1 MSETPDSALRTPH
14 EAGALRPPHVAS
26 RLASWIA
33 DRANPMLVRCI
44 RQELRSK
51 AFLGVFVLLLVVC
64 AIAAIASAAASSDSV
79 NSQVGRNL
87 FSVLGWAWSL
97 VVVIQA
103 MTTFQA
109 VIRERNEDTWDLL
122 DLTGMGPRP
131 VLRGLLLANLVQGQL
146 YTAALAPFLVMAYLL
161 RGIDLLTIVFALVVV
176 PLAGIAASTL
186 AVFFA
191 SIGNNKA
198 SRAFFGGLL
207 GLGLTAAWFISIGLW
222 FELRW
227 LDWLLGGLLTGNH
240 EAWLV
245 LGGWF
250 NGWLAF
256 VVLMLVLSG
265 ALMTHR
271 AGDRSSGPR
280 LVWFALWL
288 NALLWFAGI
297 GWYESSRSSRGYV
310 NLAEALGGFAIV
322 GVIWAGILGLFSV
335 SEDVALSPRQARTI
349 TAAPRWRRWAT
360 ALHGPGAS
368 RGRIAYIALLTA
380 SVLVGVVAAVVG
392 DGHEFPMNACIAAAI
407 LGGYLCLWLVIGDYL
422 YRGPARSWL
431 DTTAL
436 RRGFLLV
443 LLAAGNLA
451 PLLILAFE
459 AGSGVRNS
467 FASLF
472 AFISPI
478 KGMIEVMSSGP
489 ERRDAALIAI
499 FLLGVAAYGV
509 LLIQGLRLRIATQR
523 IAARQD
529 DRNPR
534 GE

>member
-1 MSETPDSALRTPH
+1 MNKTSDLGHRTSDSHGRFATWL
-14 EAGALRPPHVAS
+14 S
-26 RLASWIA
+26 

-51 AFLGVFVLLLVVC
+51 TFLGVFVLLLVVC
-64 AIAAIASAAASSDSV
+64 AIAAIASAGASSDRV

-87 FSVLGWAWSL
+87 FSILGWAWSL

-122 DLTGMGPRP
+122 DLTGLGPRP

-161 RGIDLLTIVFALVVV
+161 RGIDLLTIGFALVAV

-191 SIGNNKA
+191 SIGNNKPA
-198 SRAFFGGLL
+198 RAFFGGLL
-207 GLGLTAAWFISIGLW
+207 GLGLTGAWLGSIALW

-227 LDWLLGGLLTGNH
+227 LEWLLGGLLSGNS
-240 EAWLV
+240 EPWLI

-250 NGWLAF
+250 NAWLAF

-280 LVWFALWL
+280 LLWFALWL
-288 NALLWFAGI
+288 NMLLW
-297 GWYESSRSSRGYV
+297 
-310 NLAEALGGFAIV
+310 IV
-322 GVIWAGILGLFSV
+322 GVGMNISNSAYPGYSGLAEGLGSFALIGVVWAGVLGLFSV
-335 SEDVALSPRQARTI
+335 SEDLALSPRQARTI
-349 TAAPRWRRWAT
+349 TLAPRWRHWAT
-360 ALHGPGAS
+360 LFHGPGAA
-368 RGRIAYIALLTA
+368 RGRLGFLVLLVA
-380 SVLVGVVAAVVG
+380 SIMVGVIGSLLA
-392 DGHEFPMNACIAAAI
+392 EERSFPTNACIGAAM
-407 LGGYLCLWLVIGDYL
+407 LGCYLCLWLLIGDYL

-443 LLAAGNLA
+443 LLAAACLGPVLVALVLDAGNL
-451 PLLILAFE
+451 
-459 AGSGVRNS
+459 RNS
-467 FASLF
+467 GMASNISLV
-472 AFISPI
+472 SPI
-478 KGMIEVMSSGP
+478 MGVIKVMSGDSSQYEVTLITILLAGL
-489 ERRDAALIAI
+489 AA
-499 FLLGVAAYGV
+499 FGMLLV
-509 LLIQGLRLRIATQR
+509 QGLRLRIATQR

>member
-1 MSETPDSALRTPH
+1 MSDPAPLAPNPSPLPA
-14 EAGALRPPHVAS
+14 
-26 RLASWIA
+26 RLAAWVA

-51 AFLGVFVLLLVVC
+51 TFLGVFVLLLVVC
-64 AIAAIASAAASSDSV
+64 AIAAIASASASSDSV

-176 PLAGIAASTL
+176 PLGGIAASTL

-207 GLGLTAAWFISIGLW
+207 GLGMTAAWFASIGLW

-227 LDWLLGGLLTGNH
+227 LDWLLGGLLTGDL

-250 NGWLAF
+250 NAWLAF

-288 NALLWFAGI
+288 NALLWFVGVGAYLATTTG
-297 GWYESSRSSRGYV
+297 RYV
-310 NLAEALGGFAIV
+310 DLADGLGVFAIMSV
-322 GVIWAGILGLFSV
+322 VWAGILGLFSV
-335 SEDVALSPRQARTI
+335 SEDVALSPRQARTV
-349 TAAPRWRRWAT
+349 THAPRWRRWAT
-360 ALHGPGAS
+360 ALHGPGAA
-368 RGRIAYIALLTA
+368 RGRLGFLVLLTA
-380 SVLVGVVAAVVG
+380 SILVGVVASIMG
-392 DGHEFPMNACIAAAI
+392 DGRDYPVNACIGAAI
-407 LGGYLCLWLVIGDYL
+407 LGCYLCLWLVIGDYL

-451 PLLILAFE
+451 PLLIVAFE
-459 AGSGVRNS
+459 AGSGVRGS
-467 FASLF
+467 IVSLF
-472 AFISPI
+472 AYISPI
-478 KGMIEVMSSGP
+478 KGMIEVMSSGS
-489 ERRDAALIAI
+489 ERREVALIAVL
-499 FLLGVAAYGV
+499 LLGVAAYGV

>member
-1 MSETPDSALRTPH
+1 MSDPAPLAPNPSPLP
-14 EAGALRPPHVAS
+14 G
-26 RLASWIA
+26 RLAAWVA

-51 AFLGVFVLLLVVC
+51 TFLGVFVLLLVVC
-64 AIAAIASAAASSDSV
+64 AIASIASAGASSDRI

-87 FSVLGWAWSL
+87 FSILGWAWSL

-161 RGIDLLTIVFALVVV
+161 RGIDLLTIVFALVAV

-186 AVFFA
+186 AVFCA
-191 SIGNNKA
+191 SIGNNKPA
-198 SRAFFGGLL
+198 RAFFGGLL
-207 GLGLTAAWFISIGLW
+207 GLGLTGAWLGSLALW

-227 LDWLLGGLLTGNH
+227 LDWLIGGLLAGGF
-240 EAWLV
+240 EAWLIV
-245 LGGWF
+245 GGWF
-250 NGWLAF
+250 NAWLAF
-256 VVLMLVLSG
+256 VVMMLVLSG
-265 ALMTHR
+265 AMMTHR

-280 LVWFALWL
+280 VMWFALWL
-288 NALLWFAGI
+288 NGLLWFIGVGANVTISRYAG
-297 GWYESSRSSRGYV
+297 YSV
-310 NLAEALGGFAIV
+310 LADSLSTFAII
-322 GVIWAGILGLFSV
+322 GVVWAGVLGLFSV
-335 SEDVALSPRQARTI
+335 SEDLALSPRQARTI
-349 TAAPRWRRWAT
+349 TQAPRWRRWAT
-360 ALHGPGAS
+360 LFHGPGAA
-368 RGRIAYIALLTA
+368 RGRLGFLALLVA
-380 SVLVGVVAAVVG
+380 SIMVGVAGSIVG
-392 DGHEFPMNACIAAAI
+392 ESNSYPTEACIGAAM
-407 LGGYLCLWLVIGDYL
+407 LGCYLCLWLLIGDYL

-443 LLAAGNLA
+443 LLAAASLGPVLVALVLDAGNL
-451 PLLILAFE
+451 
-459 AGSGVRNS
+459 RNS
-467 FASLF
+467 GLASNIAL
-472 AFISPI
+472 ISPI
-478 KGMIEVMSSGP
+478 MGVIKVMSG
-489 ERRDAALIAI
+489 DAAKYEIALIA
-499 FLLGVAAYGV
+499 V
-509 LLIQGLRLRIATQR
+509 LLTGLAAFGMLLMQGLRLRIATQR

>member
-1 MSETPDSALRTPH
+1 MNETSHPAPRTPH
-14 EAGALRPPHVAS
+14 LPG
-26 RLASWIA
+26 RLAAWIA

-51 AFLGVFVLLLVVC
+51 TFLGVFVLLLVVC

-191 SIGNNKA
+191 SIGNNKP

-207 GLGLTAAWFISIGLW
+207 GLGLTAAWFTSIGLW

-227 LDWLLGGLLTGNH
+227 LDWLLGGLLTGNL

-250 NGWLAF
+250 NAWLAF

-288 NALLWFAGI
+288 NGLAWFVGVSI
-297 GWYESSRSSRGYV
+297 SLMSTRRSAYAD
-310 NLAEALGGFAIV
+310 LADGLGVFAIM
-322 GVIWAGILGLFSV
+322 GVVWAGILGLFSV

-349 TAAPRWRRWAT
+349 THAPRWRRWAT

-368 RGRIAYIALLTA
+368 RGRLGFVVLLTA
-380 SVLVGVVAAVVG
+380 SVLVGVAASIMG
-392 DGHEFPMNACIAAAI
+392 DGRDFPEKAGDGAAI

-451 PLLILAFE
+451 PLLIVAFE
-459 AGSGVRNS
+459 AGSGVRDS
-467 FASLF
+467 VASLF
-472 AFISPI
+472 AYISPI
-478 KGMIEVMSSGP
+478 KGMIEVMSSGS
-489 ERRDAALIAI
+489 ERREVALIAVL
-499 FLLGVAAYGV
+499 LLGLVAYGV
-509 LLIQGLRLRIATQR
+509 LLIQGLRLRIITQR